1 MTQRIEPPPNADEKT
16 TTLAYLDF
24 QRATLAWKCEN
35 LTPEQL
41 ARRAVPTST
50 LSLLG
55 LVRHLAEVERSWFDR
70 VAGESRPGI
79 YFTEAEP
86 DLDFDGAVDDPAVVA
101 RGFADWQAEID
112 HAREIADRTPFEATF
127 THSRTG
133 APISLRFVLLHLIEE
148 YARHN
153 GHADLLREAIDG
165 EVGE

>member
-70 VAGESRPGI
+70 VAGERRPGI
-79 YFTEAEP
+79 YFTDAEP
-86 DLDFDGAVDDPAVVA
+86 DLDLDGAVDDAEVVA
-101 RGFADWQAEID
+101 QGFADWQAEID
-112 HAREIADRTPFEATF
+112 RGREIADSTPFEATF

-133 APISLRFVLLHLIEE
+133 APTSLRFVLLHLIEE